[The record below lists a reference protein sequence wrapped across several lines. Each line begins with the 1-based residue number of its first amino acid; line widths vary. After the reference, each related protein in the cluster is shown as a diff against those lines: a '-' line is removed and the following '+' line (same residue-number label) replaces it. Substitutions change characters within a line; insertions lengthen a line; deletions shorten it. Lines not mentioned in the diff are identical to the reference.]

1 MTMLER
7 RDARETVA
15 HPGKFEREHPMVP
28 ILYGIVMNGF
38 ADDTESVGPHIYD
51 LVGRWI
57 LWEEPWYDSQGFV
70 SGIRYDTRDAAQAAM
85 DAIHEEAQE
94 DDESDEEEND

>member
-57 LWEEPWYDSQGFV
+57 LWYDSQGFV